1 MFGLLKSFILSNFLW
16 VLLASTVASG
26 FAGGYAVRI
35 FYQASQLREYRAEQE
50 KLNEERIRANKI
62 AANLEI
68 DLAKERAKRDSI
80 ERELRDELKN
90 PDYTNC
96 HVPANGVRILQG
108 IVGKSTS

>member
-1 MFGLLKSFILSNFLW
+1 MFILLRGFVLSNIWW
-16 VLLASTVASG
+16 VLLASVVASG

-50 KLNEERIRANKI
+50 KLSEERVRANEI
-62 AANLEI
+62 ARNLEL
-68 DLAKERAKRDSI
+68 DLAKERTKRANA

-96 HVPANGVRILQG
+96 HVPASGVRILQG
-108 IVGKSTS
+108 IVGTSAR